1 MAIIT
6 MSFYFKL
13 QGPRF
18 LWRYKY
24 IKLYFFMVTSKLG
37 NKSVSINFNYTQEN
51 TKSESLV
58 MLNKAYRRIRVI
70 QSSDIHLVFFS
81 DF

>member
-13 QGPRF
+13 QSPRF

-58 MLNKAYRRIRVI
+58 MLNKAYRHIRVI
-70 QSSDIHLVFFS
+70 
-81 DF
+81 